1 MDRHTHSLHV
11 HAHVVLDVVAPRSCV
26 TSLTIVPKV
35 TTSIH
40 SNHACSLGTEP
51 EVLLHQHPTT
61 TMADKPLF
69 SGVIPALLT
78 PHTESGELDTASIAP
93 LVEYLI
99 ESGVNGFYVCGSTG
113 EGMSM
118 SVDERKQ
125 MLEGVMV
132 ACGGRVPVMVMVGAC
147 PIKDAVAL
155 AQHAHG
161 LGVDAISTVAPGAYT
176 ALGLSD
182 EPAPPTF
189 DASIAYFTAV
199 GAATPLPFY
208 PYWLSSIGS
217 LDPRA
222 FLEAMRPVPTFA
234 GQFPLHSSRYLLQL
248 AVLSACSLSVGATC
262 VACQLLALARVSFR
276 CLHCAGQLS
285 ITRPLQRMR
294 APPRNL
300 RLPAHL
306 PLQSDCVD

>member
-1 MDRHTHSLHV
+1 
-11 HAHVVLDVVAPRSCV
+11 VAPW
-26 TSLTIVPKV
+26 
-35 TTSIH
+35 H
-40 SNHACSLGTEP
+40 SDVAVNFSQSHHFHPWQPVSEQNLKSEWP
-51 EVLLHQHPTT
+51 LLLHQHPTT

-118 SVDERKQ
+118 SVDERKR

-234 GQFPLHSSRYLLQL
+234 GQFPLHSSRYSLQL
-248 AVLSACSLSVGATC
+248 AVLYCMFTECSC
-262 VACQLLALARVSFR
+262 VACQLLALARVSF
-276 CLHCAGQLS
+276 QFS
-285 ITRPLQRMR
+285 S
-294 APPRNL
+294 L
-300 RLPAHL
+300 RWPTQYHTPATTYACT
-306 PLQSDCVD
+306 PV

>member
-1 MDRHTHSLHV
+1 MATAQLRT
-11 HAHVVLDVVAPRSCV
+11 AQR
-26 TSLTIVPKV
+26 
-35 TTSIH
+35 
-40 SNHACSLGTEP
+40 
-51 EVLLHQHPTT
+51 QHPTT

-118 SVDERKQ
+118 SVDERKR

-182 EPAPPTF
+182 EAPPTF

-234 GQFPLHSSRYLLQL
+234 GQLPLHSI
-248 AVLSACSLSVGATC
+248 
-262 VACQLLALARVSFR
+262 
-276 CLHCAGQLS
+276 LS
-285 ITRPLQRMR
+285 ILNFNSLYSTACMIDHRCT
-294 APPRNL
+294 
-300 RLPAHL
+300 
-306 PLQSDCVD
+306 S

>member
-1 MDRHTHSLHV
+1 
-11 HAHVVLDVVAPRSCV
+11 
-26 TSLTIVPKV
+26 
-35 TTSIH
+35 
-40 SNHACSLGTEP
+40 
-51 EVLLHQHPTT
+51 
-61 TMADKPLF
+61 MAGKPLF

-161 LGVDAISTVAPGAYT
+161 LGVDAISSVAPGAYT

-189 DASIAYFTAV
+189 DVSIAYFTAV

-234 GQFPLHSSRYLLQL
+234 GQCPCTPLDIRFNSLCCI
-248 AVLSACSLSVGATC
+248 ACSLSVP
-262 VACQLLALARVSFR
+262 VLLASCLHLLAFLFNS
-276 CLHCAGQLS
+276 LHCAGQLS
-285 ITRPLQRMR
+285 ITRPEYVCVHPR
-294 APPRNL
+294 AICSFL
-300 RLPAHL
+300 
-306 PLQSDCVD
+306 LQSDCVD